1 MGGLKLNGQL
11 SDKII
16 MKTFKI
22 SFILVF
28 IHLLQSCSHGPVHES
43 AYIARD
49 IASANSMSCQELA
62 HSILKGKDETAESF
76 VPSAPKSESD
86 VTVAV
91 LKKNGLLKS
100 KDKFLILEQPSVSWF
115 NKMRKS
121 AISHLQSWNKN
132 RYPIFYTSDNE
143 NFVIVGKSIDDLL
156 ERKASGNL
164 DADDAKALKKVL
176 DQVSMFENY
185 ESDLAKIIDER
196 ASLQYNLEV
205 IKKMKLDT
213 NPIDIKIT
221 IKKATGEESEV
232 ITFRKEDKNRKI
244 VIDRLKKQLKELDGK
259 LFKSGRIE
267 ERVIK
272 QAYLKDILTIYHREV
287 EYAVKNAKD
296 SIPGLDEL
304 YKRLDKILTTTSFS
318 PSTYG
323 VFKMDH
329 KLFKAELANFTKF
342 DSAVRKVS
350 AGKEKIKDSVQG
362 FVSRK
367 NTKADAQADAQN
379 MGFLENIYVSVSN
392 LTVADLTRYGIVGA
406 IGFGTSQY
414 LFLDNAEITNQ
425 NDVPSVQDATGE
437 VQDGPLANR
446 DEILQGETEDHT
458 QRLQNTKDLHR
469 SYLGSKYDEYQQKVM
484 ELFK

>member
-1 MGGLKLNGQL
+1 MKTLKLSL
-11 SDKII
+11 L
-16 MKTFKI
+16 
-22 SFILVF
+22 ILFVHS
-28 IHLLQSCSHGPVHES
+28 IQSCSRAPVKTAYES
-43 AYIARD
+43 SAGNIASRE
-49 IASANSMSCQELA
+49 IASAGNASCQELA
-62 HSILKGKDETAESF
+62 SSILKGKDGAVESF
-76 VPSAPKSESD
+76 VPVVQKNEQEVA
-86 VTVAV
+86 VAV
-91 LKKNGLLKS
+91 LKKNGLLKR
-100 KDKFLILEQPSVSWF
+100 KDKFLILEQPSVGWF
-115 NKMRKS
+115 NKVRKS

-143 NFVIVGKSIDDLL
+143 NFVIIGKGIDDLL

-164 DADDAKALKKVL
+164 DAEDTKVL
-176 DQVSMFENY
+176 KQVYDQITMFENY

-244 VIDRLKKQLKELDGK
+244 VIDKLKKQLKELDGK
-259 LFKSGRIE
+259 LFKHGRIE

-272 QAYLKDILTIYHREV
+272 QAFLKDILTIYHREV
-287 EYAVKNAKD
+287 EYAFKNAQTP
-296 SIPGLDEL
+296 IPELEDL
-304 YKRLDKILTTTSFS
+304 YKRLDKILTTSS
-318 PSTYG
+318 MAPSTYG
-323 VFKMDH
+323 VFRMDH

-350 AGKEKIKDSVQG
+350 SGKEKIKDSVQG
-362 FVSRK
+362 FIGRK
-367 NTKADAQADAQN
+367 NKAEDDKN

-414 LFLDNAEITNQ
+414 LFIDSTEITNE
-425 NDVPSVQDATGE
+425 NDVPSVQDANGE
-437 VQDGPLANR
+437 VQDAPQFDR

-458 QRLQNTKDLHR
+458 QQLQNTKNLHR
-469 SYLGSKYDEYQQKVM
+469 SYLGSKYDDFQNKIQ